1 MRKLFAGLILCL
13 PLSIGC
19 SVNLGHNPLQPVSP
33 PRTGDV
39 LVTRSAPGMSN
50 RIGWG
55 TFTALAIP
63 VARVTVNG
71 KADED
76 LMLQIKSGLEHMGYS
91 VRVVSD
97 ASEAGGLPVLTCQ
110 VNKFKFR
117 NYTWFFPLV
126 FNWGR
131 IDVDMSLASAG
142 QAPIWQKN
150 IVGKARGFYS
160 FEKTVNKALTRVLDQ
175 MIQEMNAA
183 GTQTAA
189 GGGGR

>member
-1 MRKLFAGLILCL
+1 MRKLFAGLILSL
-13 PLSIGC
+13 PLLIGC
-19 SVNLGHNPLQPVSP
+19 SVNLSHNPLQPVSQ
-33 PRTGDV
+33 PRTGEV
-39 LVTRSAPGMSN
+39 LVTRSAAGMSN

-71 KADED
+71 QADED

-91 VRVVSD
+91 VRVVPD
-97 ASEAGGLPVLTCQ
+97 ASTAAGLPVLTCQ

-126 FNWGR
+126 VNWGR
-131 IDVDMSLASAG
+131 IDVDMTLAAPG
-142 QAPIWQKN
+142 RAPIWQKKL
-150 IVGKARGFYS
+150 VGRAKGFYS

-175 MIQEMNAA
+175 MIQEMSATSA
-183 GTQTAA
+183 QTAA
-189 GGGGR
+189 GGG